1 MEHFRQILNRL
12 PPSIG
17 QELAGL
23 PGSVLCSLEEIRLR
37 CGQQVRLETGKGT
50 QRIPHI
56 VTAEELQET
65 LNRLM
70 RFSYYAYENDLA
82 KGFVTIEGGHRV
94 GVCGKVVQKNGE
106 AALIKEISSLNIRFA
121 KEIKGCS
128 DAVFHRLYQKDGQ
141 VQPANTLIISP
152 PGCGKTTLLRDL
164 ARNFSWHH
172 IKVGICDERSEL
184 AGMYQSR
191 PSFDLGPSCDVLD
204 RCEKTAG
211 IQMLI
216 RSMSP
221 QIIFTDE
228 IGREQ
233 DAAAIEDCLNAGISL
248 ITSMHGNSREDAAA
262 SKIGRLLDEK
272 AFRYVV
278 ILSHTGGPGTV
289 KEVLDA

>member
-172 IKVGICDERSEL
+172 IKVGICDE
-184 AGMYQSR
+184 
-191 PSFDLGPSCDVLD
+191 
-204 RCEKTAG
+204 
-211 IQMLI
+211 
-216 RSMSP
+216 
-221 QIIFTDE
+221 
-228 IGREQ
+228 
-233 DAAAIEDCLNAGISL
+233 
-248 ITSMHGNSREDAAA
+248 
-262 SKIGRLLDEK
+262 LL
-272 AFRYVV
+272 
-278 ILSHTGGPGTV
+278 
-289 KEVLDA
+289 

>member
-17 QELAGL
+17 RELEGL
-23 PGSVLCSLEEIRLR
+23 PASVLCNLEEIRLR
-37 CGQQVRLETGKGT
+37 CGQQIRLETGRGT
-50 QRIPHI
+50 QRVPHL
-56 VTAEELQET
+56 VTVEELQET
-65 LNRLM
+65 LNRLI

-106 AALIKEISSLNIRFA
+106 IALIKEISSMNIRFA

-128 DAVFHRLYQKDGQ
+128 DHLFHRLYEQGGK

-164 ARNFSWHH
+164 ARNFSQNR

-184 AGMYQSR
+184 AGMYQSL
-191 PSFDLGPSCDVLD
+191 PSFDLGSCCDVLD

-211 IQMLI
+211 IRMLI

-221 QIIFTDE
+221 QVIFTDE

-233 DAAAIEDCLNAGISL
+233 DAAAIEDCLNAGACL

-262 SKIGRLLDEK
+262 SKIGRLLAEK
-272 AFRYVV
+272 AFRYLVV
-278 ILSHTGGPGTV
+278 LTNTDGPGTV
-289 KEVLDA
+289 KEVQNA

>member
-1 MEHFRQILNRL
+1 M
-12 PPSIG
+12 
-17 QELAGL
+17 
-23 PGSVLCSLEEIRLR
+23 LCSLEEIRLR

-221 QIIFTDE
+221 QVIFTDE

-248 ITSMHGNSREDAAA
+248 ITSMHGNCREDAAA
-262 SKIGRLLDEK
+262 SKIGSLLDEK

>member
-1 MEHFRQILNRL
+1 
-12 PPSIG
+12 
-17 QELAGL
+17 
-23 PGSVLCSLEEIRLR
+23 
-37 CGQQVRLETGKGT
+37 
-50 QRIPHI
+50 
-56 VTAEELQET
+56 
-65 LNRLM
+65 
-70 RFSYYAYENDLA
+70 
-82 KGFVTIEGGHRV
+82 
-94 GVCGKVVQKNGE
+94 
-106 AALIKEISSLNIRFA
+106 
-121 KEIKGCS
+121 
-128 DAVFHRLYQKDGQ
+128 
-141 VQPANTLIISP
+141 
-152 PGCGKTTLLRDL
+152 
-164 ARNFSWHH
+164 
-172 IKVGICDERSEL
+172 
-184 AGMYQSR
+184 MYQSR

-221 QIIFTDE
+221 QVIFTDE

-248 ITSMHGNSREDAAA
+248 ITSMHGNCREDVAA

>member
-94 GVCGKVVQKNGE
+94 GVCVRSCKERRSGADQ
-106 AALIKEISSLNIRFA
+106 EISSLNIRFA
-121 KEIKGCS
+121 KEIKAAATRFFTVYIKKTDSGAACKHTDHLAAGLRQNDTAARS
-128 DAVFHRLYQKDGQ
+128 GAISAG
-141 VQPANTLIISP
+141 IISKSASVMNGLSLP
-152 PGCGKTTLLRDL
+152 ACIRAVRALTWD
-164 ARNFSWHH
+164 
-172 IKVGICDERSEL
+172 RSVMCSTAAKRRRE
-184 AGMYQSR
+184 SR
-191 PSFDLGPSCDVLD
+191 C
-204 RCEKTAG
+204 
-211 IQMLI
+211 
-216 RSMSP
+216 
-221 QIIFTDE
+221 
-228 IGREQ
+228 
-233 DAAAIEDCLNAGISL
+233 
-248 ITSMHGNSREDAAA
+248 
-262 SKIGRLLDEK
+262 
-272 AFRYVV
+272 
-278 ILSHTGGPGTV
+278 
-289 KEVLDA
+289 